1 MATSC
6 KVEDNHAALTVPERL
21 GKNDSPRRNAWIS
34 MGRGNRRYLL
44 GKLEAFG
51 DGNLRNFFGG
61 RGWRRRILKENAGRG
76 AFQAQV
82 ES

>member
-21 GKNDSPRRNAWIS
+21 GKNDIPRRNAWIS

-44 GKLEAFG
+44 GKLEVFG

-61 RGWRRRILKENAGRG
+61 KGLEEEDSERECWKR